1 MKRLKGYLLIGLS
14 LISISGILYLL
25 EIYIF
30 QKKSDTLFYLLQDLA
45 FVPIQVL
52 VVSIIVEELL
62 RRREKQVKLSK
73 MNMAIG
79 TFFSEAGTG
88 LLRLFSAFDLSVSQ
102 IRSRLLIK
110 GEWTDKEFDNVRK
123 FLAAHVCSI
132 DSGIRDLEE
141 LKAFLLDKRGFLLS
155 LLENP
160 NLLEHESFTDL
171 LFAVFHLTEELAV
184 RKTVTS
190 LTPPDYHH
198 VANDLKRAY
207 VLLLAEWI
215 AYVRHLKA
223 YYPYIFSLVI
233 RTNPFDP
240 NAAPEIK

>member
-1 MKRLKGYLLIGLS
+1 
-14 LISISGILYLL
+14 
-25 EIYIF
+25 
-30 QKKSDTLFYLLQDLA
+30 
-45 FVPIQVL
+45 
-52 VVSIIVEELL
+52 
-62 RRREKQVKLSK
+62 
-73 MNMAIG
+73 MAIG

-207 VLLLAEWI
+207 VLLLTEWI

-240 NAAPEIK
+240 DAAPEIK

>member
-14 LISISGILYLL
+14 LISISVILYLI
-25 EIYIF
+25 EIYF
-30 QKKSDTLFYLLQDLA
+30 FHKESDTLFYLLQDMA

-62 RRREKQVKLSK
+62 RRREKQAKLSK

-102 IRSRLLIK
+102 IRSRLIVK
-110 GEWTDKEFDNVRK
+110 GEWTDQEFASVRK
-123 FLAAHVCSI
+123 FLAAHECSI

-141 LKAFLLDKRGFLLS
+141 LKAFLLAKRGFLLS

-223 YYPYIFSLVI
+223 DYPYIFSLVI

>member
-240 NAAPEIK
+240 DAAPEIK

>member
-1 MKRLKGYLLIGLS
+1 MKRLKGYILIGLS
-14 LISISGILYLL
+14 LISISGILYLI
-25 EIYIF
+25 EIYF
-30 QKKSDTLFYLLQDLA
+30 FHKESDTLFYLLQDMA

-62 RRREKQVKLSK
+62 RRREKQAKLSK

-102 IRSRLLIK
+102 IRSRLIVK
-110 GEWTDKEFDNVRK
+110 GEWTDQEFANVRK
-123 FLAAHVCSI
+123 FLAAHECSI

-141 LKAFLLDKRGFLLS
+141 LKSFLLDKRGFLLS

-215 AYVRHLKA
+215 AYVRHLQA
-223 YYPYIFSLVI
+223 DYPYIFSLVI

>member
-1 MKRLKGYLLIGLS
+1 MKRFTWYSLIGFS
-14 LISISGILYLL
+14 LLSISGLVYLG
-25 EIYIF
+25 EIYLF
-30 QKKSDTLFYLLQDLA
+30 HRESDTLFYMLQDIA

-52 VVSIIVEELL
+52 LVSIIVEELL
-62 RRREKQVKLSK
+62 SRREKQAKLSK

-79 TFFSEAGTG
+79 TFFSEAGTE
-88 LLRLFSAFDLSVSQ
+88 LLRRFAAFDQSVSQ
-102 IRSRLLIK
+102 IRSRLLVK
-110 GEWTDKEFDNVRK
+110 GEWTDQEFASVRR
-123 FLAAHVCSI
+123 FLTSYECSI
-132 DSGIRDLEE
+132 DTGIRDLEA
-141 LKAFLLDKRGFLLS
+141 LKSFLLDKRGFMLS

-184 RKTVTS
+184 RKTVGS
-190 LTPPDYHH
+190 LAKPDYIH

-215 AYVRHLKA
+215 TYVRHLKNA
-223 YYPYIFSLVI
+223 YPFIFSLVI

-240 NAAPEIK
+240 NASPEIK